1 MIPPQALAAVPGSGS
16 GHAPRITALA
26 GGLVNRAFRIE
37 TSAGV
42 FVLRL
47 NSSLRESA
55 LLGVDRRIEIAAQ
68 RLAAGIGLAPRVVA
82 VSPDHAF
89 QVCEFVAGET
99 AGARELASPSG
110 MASLGAS
117 LRGLRALQPPDDW
130 RDADLLAR
138 ARRLVGLA
146 TRRAPGGAPALHA
159 ALATAE
165 AGWIAAGRGRRPCLV
180 HSDPNPGNVV
190 MVPGGGPAV
199 LLDWEYAHVGDP
211 LQDPAAWLQ
220 ACPALRG
227 HELELLRACG
237 LEGEADPVMLAG
249 MAAVYAALG
258 AAWSRL
264 VETAAG
270 VALDGR
276 AN

>member
-1 MIPPQALAAVPGSGS
+1 
-16 GHAPRITALA
+16 
-26 GGLVNRAFRIE
+26 
-37 TSAGV
+37 
-42 FVLRL
+42 
-47 NSSLRESA
+47 
-55 LLGVDRRIEIAAQ
+55 
-68 RLAAGIGLAPRVVA
+68 
-82 VSPDHAF
+82 
-89 QVCEFVAGET
+89 
-99 AGARELASPSG
+99 
-110 MASLGAS
+110 
-117 LRGLRALQPPDDW
+117 
-130 RDADLLAR
+130 
-138 ARRLVGLA
+138 
-146 TRRAPGGAPALHA
+146 
-159 ALATAE
+159 
-165 AGWIAAGRGRRPCLV
+165 V

-190 MVPGGGPAV
+190 LVPGAGRAV

-258 AAWSRL
+258 AAWSHL

-270 VALDGR
+270 VAPDGR